1 MSDILTRNKADSLT
15 IYLSMS
21 VPNFHPLEYYLKLVS
36 TRWASYEISLETLSQ
51 QSNAKD
57 GEPVKY
63 SAKFGCQILQS

>member
-1 MSDILTRNKADSLT
+1 
-15 IYLSMS
+15 MS